1 MLETDQRNDPGNTE
15 IERRLTDAKQNAERA
30 LELHSDSMDKRHA
43 IVEQGKMFGHQADT
57 LMANEPVPEDWNRP
71 KDFIPDN
78 WDQPA
83 GPSR

>member
-1 MLETDQRNDPGNTE
+1 MSYLGHAHT
-15 IERRLTDAKQNAERA
+15 RA
-30 LELHSDSMDKRHA
+30 GWDLALSDLKK
-43 IVEQGKMFGHQADT
+43 IVEQGKMFGHKAET